1 MGLFETT
8 KVVYVPVLMVV
19 SNPIGGILMVVIA
32 IVFWQLIFTVVAAL
46 TAIGLLI
53 ALLGWFKGFSRDF
66 SNGAKFI
73 GYFVIIAAVITGFT
87 LVNQKI
93 NGSDLSTKEA
103 EAIESEKFAK
113 EADVVQERIESN
125 SDREVKEAIETEAID
140 SGGNKNDL
148 HQNLIQTGETKTRET
163 TSTSSISS
171 TASEGFYSDGVNYF
185 YEYNDTLYQAND
197 IVFKP
202 NSKTPEKLSF
212 YYFVGKEILQK
223 TVVFD
228 ESGKLVKSIN
238 DDIVKHAEITKDPRF
253 YTACAV
259 LLLGISLVTL
269 SLLKGR
275 SKKEVKKTDLATSDK
290 LESIDKLPE
299 TIGYKAPEVANRVRS
314 KVLEEDGHLSI
325 VFEPSISKEQVEQ
338 LRLFVSGL
346 PKNNHKKIK
355 INGEGENIRTLDH
368 KEVKLIIDFLETM
381 SIFTKNKSKLN

>member
-19 SNPIGGILMVVIA
+19 SNPIGGILMVILA

-46 TAIGLLI
+46 IAIGLLI
-53 ALLGWFKGFSRDF
+53 ALLGWFKDFSRDF
-66 SNGAKFI
+66 SAAAKFI

-113 EADVVQERIESN
+113 EVDVVQERIESN
-125 SDREVKEAIETEAID
+125 SNEKVNEALEKEAIESGSDKID
-140 SGGNKNDL
+140 L
-148 HQNLIQTGETKTRET
+148 PQNPIQTAENKTREAAP
-163 TSTSSISS
+163 SSSISS

-185 YEYNDTLYQAND
+185 YAYNDTLYQAND

-212 YYFVGKEILQK
+212 YYFAGKEILQK

-228 ESGKLVKSIN
+228 ESGKTVKSIN
-238 DDIVKHAEITKDPRF
+238 DDIVKHGEITKDPRF
-253 YTACAV
+253 YTASAV
-259 LLLGISLVTL
+259 LLLGISLVTF

-275 SKKEVKKTDLATSDK
+275 SRKEVVKPELVTSNK
-290 LESIDKLPE
+290 LESTGKLPQG
-299 TIGYKAPEVANRVRS
+299 IGFKDPDDANRVRS
-314 KVLEEDGHLSI
+314 KVVEEDGHLSF
-325 VFEPSISKEQVEQ
+325 VFEPSITKEQVEQ

-346 PKNNHKKIK
+346 PKNNHKKIRV
-355 INGEGENIRTLDH
+355 NGEGENIRSLDR
-368 KEVKLIIDFLETM
+368 KEVKLTIDFLETM
-381 SIFTKNKSKLN
+381 SIFTKNKSKFN